1 MISVEPWRQDHAMLA
16 NETSPSGRSTKREMS
31 AAEMDE
37 DHAHIPKRKA
47 SSPHPDQDKSSQS
60 PKRARLD
67 DDAKRGKSTTTTSPT
82 SKEPNRDRRANAI
95 QEEKRR
101 GKRLFGGLL
110 STLSQTTSSSQQK
123 RRQEIERRQQAK
135 VHQQR
140 VEDDRHKEEKLAK
153 LKTIRK
159 AEQLKFDEQVMKSK
173 HSNMLATA
181 RFLKTK
187 STPEIFYLP
196 WDPTV
201 EQEQAIKDQIREA
214 EDSIDRELHDF
225 KRHKEQM
232 MKALGIAIEPQT
244 PEPEPKD
251 TVGSKPDAEP
261 VTDLPQSNPTNHS
274 PPPTTGK
281 VGYEKEPDKADD
293 VMIEEVEDTVIY

>member
-1 MISVEPWRQDHAMLA
+1 MSA
-16 NETSPSGRSTKREMS
+16 NETSPNGRSPKRETS
-31 AAEMDE
+31 AANMDE
-37 DHAHIPKRKA
+37 EVHNNISKRKA
-47 SSPHPDQDKSSQS
+47 ASPHPDEDKSSQS

-67 DDAKRGKSTTTTSPT
+67 DDAKRGKSTAAASPT

-140 VEDDRHKEEKLAK
+140 AEEDKHREKKLEKLKA
-153 LKTIRK
+153 IRQ
-159 AEQLKFDEQVMKSK
+159 AEQLRFDEQVMKAK

-187 STPEIFYLP
+187 SDPEIFYLP

-201 EQEQAIKDQIREA
+201 EQEQIIKDQIREA
-214 EDSIDRELHDF
+214 EDIIDKDLHDF
-225 KRHKEQM
+225 KRYKEQR
-232 MKALGIAIEPQT
+232 MKTLGIANEPQT
-244 PEPEPKD
+244 PEPKD

-261 VTDLPQSNPTNHS
+261 VTDLPQPDPTNHYHS
-274 PPPTTGK
+274 PPHTTGK
-281 VGYEKEPDKADD
+281 AGYEKEPDKADD